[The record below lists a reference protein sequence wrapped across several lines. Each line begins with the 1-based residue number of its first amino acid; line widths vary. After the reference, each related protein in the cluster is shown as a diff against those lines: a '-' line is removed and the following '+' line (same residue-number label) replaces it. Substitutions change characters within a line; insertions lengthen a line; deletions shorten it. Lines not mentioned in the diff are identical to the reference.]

1 MSKAKRFSP
10 KRLRSM
16 SPEQRV
22 QAKLHNEVQS
32 ALTKWRNSIDRMAE
46 IEVEARIN
54 RVIENGPNH
63 PPPQTRI
70 VAGKVEDY
78 WPTPICANCETPL
91 DESRW
96 PQPKPPEGYV
106 VDIMEKEPT
115 S

>member
-32 ALTKWRNSIDRMAE
+32 VLTKWRNSIERVGE
-46 IEVEARIN
+46 IEVEAYLN
-54 RVIENGPNH
+54 T
-63 PPPQTRI
+63 PPTQPDGLNPTPQVRI
-70 VAGKVEDY
+70 VAGKIEDY
-78 WPTPICANCETPL
+78 WPTPLCTNCEAPL
-91 DESRW
+91 KDSRFPHPTLPKES
-96 PQPKPPEGYV
+96 
-106 VDIMEKEPT
+106 T